1 MARSCNFD
9 RQEKLILAMEL
20 FWRKGFAETSIA
32 DLVEHLGINRF
43 SLYNSFGD
51 KQSLYRECLRF
62 YLDHFS
68 FGTQEQLLHPQAGL
82 VDILTYLARFVA
94 LQREQKY
101 GCFMQNALME
111 KCLDDDCVQ
120 QECQRRFAQLQSTFT
135 QVLTHSQSQGELSL
149 SVQPEALAAFLVLQL
164 QGIRVLGKAKEY
176 TLLDN
181 AFGVLSEY
189 LKRLALTP
197 LNPVD
202 GE

>member
-1 MARSCNFD
+1 MSRSCNFD